1 MEEDEL
7 IPMVGSIEAK
17 DSYSAPP
24 PGHSLT
30 EDNSKWA
37 WGKPPRE
44 VEPELVLEQALDSLE
59 KPAIKEELLKL
70 LMVGASV
77 EMLVEGY
84 LIQGFNEGRFNPDVG
99 LLIKGHLALY
109 IANMAEEEG
118 IPYRMFENAD
128 ALDQGKMDDQTF
140 FRMLNENNPE
150 MFGVI
155 REQINEGIRGGYSM
169 QPAEEVQQSFLDN
182 EEEAQ

>member
-1 MEEDEL
+1 
-7 IPMVGSIEAK
+7 
-17 DSYSAPP
+17 
-24 PGHSLT
+24 
-30 EDNSKWA
+30 
-37 WGKPPRE
+37 
-44 VEPELVLEQALDSLE
+44 
-59 KPAIKEELLKL
+59 
-70 LMVGASV
+70 
-77 EMLVEGY
+77 
-84 LIQGFNEGRFNPDVG
+84 
-99 LLIKGHLALY
+99 
-109 IANMAEEEG
+109 
-118 IPYRMFENAD
+118 MFENAD